1 MDMTLSLDPVGGEMD
16 PGSETGGYVRVLLLY
31 AAQKQEQS

>member
-1 MDMTLSLDPVGGEMD
+1 MTLSLDPVGGEMD
-16 PGSETGGYVRVLLLY
+16 PGSETGDYVRVLLLY